1 MADFCLT
8 LVCPP
13 AVEEKLLDALLAT
26 PGADVFTSTSTHSHG
41 SHAGELSTD
50 EQVMGRSRGMQVQVL
65 LLRSELDALLT
76 TLRAEFAGAG
86 LRYWATPLSLEGAIA

>member
-13 AVEEKLLDALLAT
+13 AVEEKLLDTLLST
-26 PGADVFTSTSTHSHG
+26 PGADIFTSTATHSHG
-41 SHAGELSTD
+41 TPAGQLTAV

-65 LLRSELDALLT
+65 LLEAELEALLDAL
-76 TLRAEFAGAG
+76 RIEFKGAG
-86 LRYWATPLSLEGAIA
+86 LRYWTTPVASEGEVA